1 MNAFATH
8 LKKTREELGFTSAKA
23 FFDHLLTVGAL
34 NFNYTYFMK
43 IEGGKQIPSAAIVSR
58 IAGLLPKDRQ
68 DSFVLAYCETLFPE
82 RQQLFTNSVKKSFP
96 APESPKLPAPKKL
109 EQSRLSKAITL
120 SSQQF
125 LIIAKS
131 KTHYLMYVL
140 FQTARIPLKAEEI
153 ERLFPEDP
161 WEQIMGDLV
170 EARVVY
176 QDSEANYRSVVND
189 LRFPA
194 ADTPELKSAYDQM
207 LTWERLVPV
216 QFNFDTEFSK
226 LQIRRCTKQS
236 REIIKRY
243 CQLLFD
249 IVRSSE
255 DSNADLNQ
263 EIIYLDLYLAFGQLP
278 G

>member
-1 MNAFATH
+1 MNAFAIH

-43 IEGGKQIPSAAIVSR
+43 IEGGKQIPSASIVSR
-58 IAGLLPKDRQ
+58 IAGLLPKERQ
-68 DSFVLAYCETLFPE
+68 DGFVLAYCETLFPE
-82 RQQLFTNSVKKSFP
+82 RPTLFAASAKKQFQT
-96 APESPKLPAPKKL
+96 PELPKLPAPKKL

-120 SSQQF
+120 TSLQF
-125 LIIAKS
+125 YEIAKS

-140 FQTARIPLKAEEI
+140 FQTARVPLNFEEI
-153 ERLFPEDP
+153 QRLFGDAP
-161 WEQIMGDLV
+161 WEQALSDLV
-170 EARVVY
+170 DARVVY
-176 QDSEANYRSVVND
+176 QNADGHYRSVVTD
-189 LRFPA
+189 LRFPS
-194 ADTPELKSAYDQM
+194 ADTPELKAAYDQM
-207 LTWERLVPV
+207 LTWERMVPV

-263 EIIYLDLYLAFGQLP
+263 EIIYLDLYLAFGELP